1 MTAYPSP
8 AEREQIVVRLN
19 PSARI
24 SPSARPSPEHPRT
37 CIPDVAVGACVGFAE
52 SRRTGNIEVTFQ
64 PHAARQAADADG
76 ASALPPILK
85 AAPIALDAR
94 PKPHAA
100 MPAATGDFCDDMRTV
115 DAEAPAA
122 TQGGMIEEL
131 MAHTVVEPGKE
142 PTRCDAGTPA
152 FRGGMDVRLA
162 RIIDAW
168 PRLSARTR
176 AAMTATLDDNSGTAE
191 GPGLAASQ
199 VGPRPLAIRSPRR
212 GEAQAKTAGTPSR
225 RRTRAKE

>member
-1 MTAYPSP
+1 VTAYPRP

-19 PSARI
+19 PCAKV

-37 CIPDVAVGACVGFAE
+37 FLPDVAVGECVGFAE

-64 PHAARQAADADG
+64 PHPARQAVGADG
-76 ASALPPILK
+76 AGAPPPILK

-94 PKPHAA
+94 PRPHAA
-100 MPAATGDFCDDMRTV
+100 MPAATGDFCDDLRTV

-142 PTRCDAGTPA
+142 PVRCDTGTPA
-152 FRGGMDVRLA
+152 FRDGMDVRLA

-176 AAMTATLDDNSGTAE
+176 AAMTATLDDSGTAR
-191 GPGLAASQ
+191 GPADATSQ
-199 VGPRPLAIRSPRR
+199 VGPRPLALRAPRR
-212 GEAQAKTAGTPSR
+212 GDSQTKAAGAPSR
-225 RRTRAKE
+225 RRARAKE